1 MKRGELY
8 WGQLEPR
15 SGSEQ
20 QGRRPVV
27 VISSDGFNDI
37 PTWRSIIV
45 IPLTTSDRQA
55 RRGPTTVPLSAEETG
70 LPRDSVAVCHQITTL
85 DRSKMAAR
93 IGVLPKD
100 AVERVEAGIAAACDL
115 RL

>member
-1 MKRGELY
+1 MQRGELY
-8 WGQLEPR
+8 WAKLEPR

-45 IPLTTSDRQA
+45 IPVTTSA
-55 RRGPTTVPLSAEETG
+55 RV
-70 LPRDSVAVCHQITTL
+70 
-85 DRSKMAAR
+85 
-93 IGVLPKD
+93 
-100 AVERVEAGIAAACDL
+100 
-115 RL
+115 RLKR